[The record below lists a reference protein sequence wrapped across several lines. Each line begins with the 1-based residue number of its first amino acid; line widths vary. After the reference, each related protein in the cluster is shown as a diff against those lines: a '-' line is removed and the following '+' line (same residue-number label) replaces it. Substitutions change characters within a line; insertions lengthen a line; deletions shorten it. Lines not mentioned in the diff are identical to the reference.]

1 MKKGGEYISMMKK
14 SKMLDAIAKA
24 NGYEN
29 KSGLLM
35 DYNFIPTVMTPKH
48 KKIEI
53 ISLIVK
59 HLTWIL
65 LFTSFSEYLP
75 FHIGIFNLIKIIP
88 SWHITGNRTRLKNQ
102 RILTVIRR
110 AHTIA
115 ICNKVNQAPSKKTS

>member
-1 MKKGGEYISMMKK
+1 MMKK

-59 HLTWIL
+59 HL
-65 LFTSFSEYLP
+65 
-75 FHIGIFNLIKIIP
+75 KQ
-88 SWHITGNRTRLKNQ
+88 K
-102 RILTVIRR
+102 
-110 AHTIA
+110 
-115 ICNKVNQAPSKKTS
+115 